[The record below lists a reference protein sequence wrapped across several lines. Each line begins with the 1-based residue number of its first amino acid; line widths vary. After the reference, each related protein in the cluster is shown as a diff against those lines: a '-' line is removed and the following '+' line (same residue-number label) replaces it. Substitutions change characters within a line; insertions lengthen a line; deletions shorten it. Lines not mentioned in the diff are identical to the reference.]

1 MPPYALRLAP
11 RCPLPQKSWCRP
23 WLAASARYMIHDLL
37 SISLYKSYHFIVPC
51 RYHSGGKA
59 FTCRH
64 CSAEFPR
71 SDKLGTHL
79 LKSHG
84 DGTWF
89 SCPVCQLKFSRRD
102 NLRVHVRRHESAR
115 PFVCAECS
123 KSFHTAPELRK
134 HQPVHAAAGRA
145 LCCFLCDAKFRRKA
159 DIMKHF
165 KECASV
171 QLPRPAS

>member
-1 MPPYALRLAP
+1 VASFLLLAGC
-11 RCPLPQKSWCRP
+11 RCTIHHT
-23 WLAASARYMIHDLL
+23 RYTTFLL
-37 SISLYKSYHFIVPC
+37 YCYTSFFHFIIPC
-51 RYHSGGKA
+51 RYHSGSKA

-71 SDKLGTHL
+71 SDKLRAHL